1 MTYNVFVTYE
11 IKEFFRYLDSKTSRT
26 IKQNL
31 KKLEQNPH
39 PGKGTGDKERLP
51 TQGKQR
57 YRMHIGRTWTV
68 FYSIIEEKKQVRI
81 SEISLIDNAHKKYGF

>member
-11 IKEFFRYLDSKTSRT
+11 IKEFFRYLDSKTSRI

-31 KKLEQNPH
+31 KKLEQNPY
-39 PGKGTGDKERLP
+39 PGKGMGDKERLP
-51 TQGKQR
+51 IHGKQR

-81 SEISLIDNAHKKYGF
+81 SEIIPIDDAHKKYGF

>member
-11 IKEFFRYLDSKTSRT
+11 IKEFFRYLDSKTSRI

-31 KKLEQNPH
+31 KKLEQNPY
-39 PGKGTGDKERLP
+39 PGKGTDDKERLP
-51 TQGKQR
+51 IQGKQR

-81 SEISLIDNAHKKYGF
+81 SEIILIDDAHKKYGF

>member
-11 IKEFFRYLDSKTSRT
+11 IKEFFRYLDSKTSRI

-31 KKLEQNPH
+31 KKLEQNPY

-51 TQGKQR
+51 IQGKQR

-81 SEISLIDNAHKKYGF
+81 SEIIPIDDAHKKYGF

>member
-11 IKEFFRYLDSKTSRT
+11 IKEFFRYLDSKTSRI

-31 KKLEQNPH
+31 KKLEQNPY

-51 TQGKQR
+51 IQGKQR

-81 SEISLIDNAHKKYGF
+81 SEIILIDDAHKKYGF

>member
-11 IKEFFRYLDSKTSRT
+11 IKEFFRYLDSKTSRI

-31 KKLEQNPH
+31 KKLEQNPY

-51 TQGKQR
+51 IQGKQR

-81 SEISLIDNAHKKYGF
+81 SEIILIDNAHKKYGF

>member
-11 IKEFFRYLDSKTSRT
+11 IKEFFRYLDSKTSRI

-31 KKLEQNPH
+31 KKLEQNPY

-51 TQGKQR
+51 IQGKQR

-68 FYSIIEEKKQVRI
+68 FYSIIEKKKQVRI
-81 SEISLIDNAHKKYGF
+81 SEIIPIDDAHKKYGF

>member
-1 MTYNVFVTYE
+1 MTCNVFVTYE
-11 IKEFFRYLDSKTSRT
+11 IKEFFRYLDSKTSRI

-31 KKLEQNPH
+31 KKLEQNPY

-51 TQGKQR
+51 IQGKQR

-81 SEISLIDNAHKKYGF
+81 SEIILIDNAHKKYGF

>member
-11 IKEFFRYLDSKTSRT
+11 IKEFFRYLDSKTSRI

-31 KKLEQNPH
+31 KKLEQNPY
-39 PGKGTGDKERLP
+39 PGKGTGDKKRLP
-51 TQGKQR
+51 IQGKQR

-81 SEISLIDNAHKKYGF
+81 SEIIPIDDAHKKYGF

>member
-11 IKEFFRYLDSKTSRT
+11 IKEFFGYLDSKTSRI

-31 KKLEQNPH
+31 KKLEQNPY

-51 TQGKQR
+51 IQGKQR

-81 SEISLIDNAHKKYGF
+81 SEIILIDNAHKKYGF